1 MDRRFQFSPQRL
13 FLATTWA
20 AVWGVAYAVDQSL
33 RTPVSDPDPSPIF
46 EFAMWPPLGI
56 LPFTAIGALL
66 GDTLAGT
73 VVGGVVF
80 SIAVVVVQSSL

>member
-1 MDRRFQFSPQRL
+1 MDGRFQFSLRRA
-13 FLATTWA
+13 FLAITWA
-20 AVWGVAYAVDQSL
+20 AVWGLAYAVDQML
-33 RTPVSDPDPSPIF
+33 RTPYANPDPSPIF

-66 GDTLAGT
+66 GDTLVGT
-73 VVGGVVF
+73 VVGGIFF